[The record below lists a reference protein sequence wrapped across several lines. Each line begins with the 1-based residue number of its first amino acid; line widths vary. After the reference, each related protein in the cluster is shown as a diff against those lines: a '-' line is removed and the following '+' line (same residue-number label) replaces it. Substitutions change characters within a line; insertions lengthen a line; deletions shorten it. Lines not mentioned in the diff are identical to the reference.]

1 MQSLGGSD
9 STINTKLLLL
19 LLLLLPVSTG
29 LVWNMDTSTWTNHD
43 ELQAEWAA
51 DRRLVILLS
60 LRLCVCFLISW
71 CIQDKWHHCQKVRLS
86 HLRNIWTSVV
96 RCFTWYVA
104 VMWSSRPD
112 LGLDDYITAS
122 ASSWWVDKRDKVD
135 KLLEVAQAKFFGL
148 GLGLGT

>member
-60 LRLCVCFLISW
+60 LRLCVCFLIS
-71 CIQDKWHHCQKVRLS
+71 
-86 HLRNIWTSVV
+86 
-96 RCFTWYVA
+96 
-104 VMWSSRPD
+104 
-112 LGLDDYITAS
+112 
-122 ASSWWVDKRDKVD
+122 
-135 KLLEVAQAKFFGL
+135 
-148 GLGLGT
+148 